1 MACGIRRFEMSAIMD
16 AFASKPSLLAGKGAP
31 AEQISQAEQDLG
43 LSFSEEY
50 REYLSSYGIVA
61 FDGHEMTGLSKS
73 KRLDVVSVTA
83 DARNRY
89 PDLPSDLYVIE
100 ETGVEE
106 LIILQN
112 ATGEVFGCAPN
123 YPLEKVCDS
132 LSDYVLGKRN

>member
-1 MACGIRRFEMSAIMD
+1 MSAIMD
-16 AFASKPSLLAGKGAP
+16 AFASKSSLLTGKGASP
-31 AEQISQAEQDLG
+31 EQISQAEQDLG

-50 REYLSSYGIVA
+50 MEYLSNYGIAA
-61 FDGHEMTGLSKS
+61 FDGHEMTGLTKS

-89 PDLPSDLYVIE
+89 PNLPADLYVIE
-100 ETGVEE
+100 ETSVEE

-123 YPLEKVCDS
+123 YPLEKISDS
-132 LSDYVLGKRN
+132 LSDYILGKRN